1 MVCQG
6 LQNPPL
12 TEGRILTGVFED
24 YSMGVLTHDE
34 IIKAVEAGHIEIDPY
49 DPELVGPGSV
59 DLHLGRQFRVF
70 RKLHRIYH
78 VTDESDFQQITEL
91 VEVDDYFV
99 LMPGETV
106 LGITVERIRLAPFL
120 CGRLEGR
127 SRFAR
132 LGLMVHIT
140 AGFMQ
145 PGINNQQVLEISNVS
160 SMPLALHPGT
170 RLCQFVFERTEGEAV
185 YQGRFA
191 SQSRP

>member
-1 MVCQG
+1 
-6 LQNPPL
+6 
-12 TEGRILTGVFED
+12 
-24 YSMGVLTHDE
+24 MGVLTHDE
-34 IIKAVEAGHIEIDPY
+34 IVKAVAAGHIEIDPY
-49 DPELVGPGSV
+49 REDLVGPGSV
-59 DLHLGRQFRVF
+59 DLHLGNQFRVF

-106 LGITVERIRLAPFL
+106 LGVTIERIRLAPFL

-145 PGINNQQVLEISNVS
+145 PGINNHQVLEISNVS
-160 SMPLALHPGT
+160 SVPLALHPGT

-191 SQSRP
+191 DQRVP